1 MWSRSGRVIPVKKD
15 PEEAGKEPET
25 PEEKAEAK
33 RLQAEID
40 KYEVKTTMIDRY
52 VHIVGQKSNSLV
64 G

>member
-52 VHIVGQKSNSLV
+52 FIRHTFIG
-64 G
+64 

>member
-25 PEEKAEAK
+25 DQEKEEAK

-52 VHIVGQKSNSLV
+52 VH
-64 G
+64 